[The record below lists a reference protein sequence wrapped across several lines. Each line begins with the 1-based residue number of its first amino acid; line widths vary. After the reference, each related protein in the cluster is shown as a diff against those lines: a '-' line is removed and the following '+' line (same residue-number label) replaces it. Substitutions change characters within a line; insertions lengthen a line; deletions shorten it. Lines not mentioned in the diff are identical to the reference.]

1 MKYDMYIV
9 EKYIIWNLCTSFRNR

>member
-9 EKYIIWNLCTSFRNR
+9 GKYIISNLCTSFRNR